1 MVKATVR
8 YTGEHF
14 KAVASINKVNRYRA
28 GIIAVGFLAVL
39 TGWSLHSTV
48 DLISKLNN
56 QKNDLLEMFFWGV
69 IMFFCVGTLLIATI
83 RTAKAFFTSEKYDK
97 MQPSQQIRSFE
108 ITPDTLLLTVD
119 GEIEHSERRF
129 ILGGLHS
136 AYELPEFFVFYLY
149 KDNYCILGRKEI
161 TEGSPEELR
170 KLLYDALGSKF
181 IIKK

>member
-14 KAVASINKVNRYRA
+14 KAVASINKVSRYKA
-28 GIIAVGFLAVL
+28 GIVIVGVLAVL
-39 TGWSLHSTV
+39 TAWSLHSAV
-48 DLISKLNN
+48 EFISSL
-56 QKNDLLEMFFWGV
+56 KNMGNDPLELFFYGV
-69 IMFFCVGTLLIATI
+69 IMFFCVGTLLLLTI

-97 MQPSQQIRSFE
+97 LQPSQQIRSFE

-129 ILGGLHS
+129 ILSGLHS